1 MKRFATA
8 LTAQRAVQVSEFEDI
23 EERELFERLGLTTAL
38 ATAAVPLVIIA
49 DSEEEASQM
58 AVSQST
64 QLPLKD
70 GWYNHKA
77 CSIEIPSNTKR

>member
-1 MKRFATA
+1 MKRFATS
-8 LTAQRAVQVSEFEDI
+8 LTAQRNAPVSEIEDTG
-23 EERELFERLGLTTAL
+23 EREWFEKVGLTTTL
-38 ATAAVPLVIIA
+38 ITASLPLVITA
-49 DSEEEASQM
+49 DSEEEANQM

-64 QLPLKD
+64 QFPIKD